1 MHRTTQRSQPPGGT
15 TRKQNPAASSYPR
28 DNNGQTHR
36 RTWAP
41 NKETQPQKAERP
53 LAATLRQGNRPHP
66 KPPHNRQTYNERPQ
80 GSRKV
85 PTSTARRERGGPP
98 RRGHERTGEGKEQ
111 GTEPTGHRSSENGHT
126 HTRDPPNCHGTPG
139 LQESIFAILK
149 LRSAQKVKK
158 TKPCNG
164 TQTAFI

>member
-53 LAATLRQGNRPHP
+53 LAATLPQGNRPHP

-85 PTSTARRERGGPP
+85 PTSTARREREAPPEGGTSGKGKERNKGPSRP
-98 RRGHERTGEGKEQ
+98 AIGAVRTG
-111 GTEPTGHRSSENGHT
+111 T

-139 LQESIFAILK
+139 LQESMFAILK
-149 LRSAQKVKK
+149 LGSAQKVKK

-164 TQTAFI
+164 TRTAFM

>member
-53 LAATLRQGNRPHP
+53 LAATLPQGNRPHP

-126 HTRDPPNCHGTPG
+126 HKGPTKLSRHTRLARVNVCNFEIRECPK
-139 LQESIFAILK
+139 S
-149 LRSAQKVKK
+149 QKNE
-158 TKPCNG
+158 TL
-164 TQTAFI
+164 

>member
-53 LAATLRQGNRPHP
+53 LAATLPQGNPTQNPHTTDRHTTNDH
-66 KPPHNRQTYNERPQ
+66 KEAEKCQQAQRGEKGEAPPE
-80 GSRKV
+80 
-85 PTSTARRERGGPP
+85 
-98 RRGHERTGEGKEQ
+98 GHERTGEGKEQ

-126 HTRDPPNCHGTPG
+126 HKGPTKLSRHTRLARVNFCNFEIRECPK
-139 LQESIFAILK
+139 S
-149 LRSAQKVKK
+149 QKNE
-158 TKPCNG
+158 TL
-164 TQTAFI
+164 

>member
-53 LAATLRQGNRPHP
+53 LAATLPQGNRPHP
-66 KPPHNRQTYNERPQ
+66 KPPHNRQTYNERPP

-111 GTEPTGHRSSENGHT
+111 GTDVQTNESTPPKHKQTRKRDGEGSNTQPTPHTGNLQASFSSSLCAK
-126 HTRDPPNCHGTPG
+126 D
-139 LQESIFAILK
+139 
-149 LRSAQKVKK
+149 LRRR
-158 TKPCNG
+158 
-164 TQTAFI
+164 